1 MFYVLS
7 ETVQSDPDHFP
18 YLLQDVLNFNQF
30 SSNLTI
36 EEQQQL
42 LKYLPSVDT
51 ARLPDSLKS
60 MFASPQF
67 KENISSFQKL
77 HVEGVF
83 NLSLSEDRKCSS
95 INEGSVVQGGPNAI
109 ANGNST
115 NVKRMRGQLQ
125 NSLGVYIANQRLI
138 AMARM
143 GKDRSGQSEERPS
156 AASEAFTGCQS
167 SSPVD
172 RSVVHGDKHK

>member
-77 HVEGVF
+77 HGEGVF

-109 ANGNST
+109 ADGNST

-125 NSLGVYIANQRLI
+125 NSPG
-138 AMARM
+138 
-143 GKDRSGQSEERPS
+143 P
-156 AASEAFTGCQS
+156 F
-167 SSPVD
+167 
-172 RSVVHGDKHK
+172 